1 MKPTYELYYN
11 RIKRSGAK
19 ILEARKD
26 FFIVW
31 ENKEG
36 TVTRAYYFDVDG
48 IFEGYQIIKTSAMK
62 KVG

>member
-1 MKPTYELYYN
+1 MKLTYELYYN
-11 RIKRSGAK
+11 RIKRSGAN

-26 FFIVW
+26 FLIVW

-36 TVTRAYYFDVDG
+36 TVIRADHFDADG
-48 IFEGYQIIKTSAMK
+48 VFEGRQILKAPTMK

>member
-1 MKPTYELYYN
+1 MKLTYELYYN
-11 RIKRSGAK
+11 RIKRNGAK

-26 FFIVW
+26 FLIVW

-36 TVTRAYYFDVDG
+36 TVIRADYFDADG
-48 IFEGYQIIKTSAMK
+48 IFEGRQILKAPTMK